1 MRFLDKT
8 VIVTGAASG
17 IGAAAT
23 ALFAGEGATVFAS
36 DIDVAGGEKLARETP
51 GDVRF
56 VECDVCDPAAIKAL
70 MDHAAQ
76 ETGGIDTLF
85 NNAGA
90 GGARESIAE
99 IEPEAWDRTMDLLLR
114 SVAMGIRYAI
124 PHMKGRKG
132 ASIVNVSSV
141 AAVGP
146 GYSPTTY
153 AVAKAGVLHL
163 TKCAATDL
171 AQFGIRVNAVQ
182 PGVDDR
188 DSVATMLGQPTLTG
202 EFNSP
207 EWYYWGRNT
216 NSLAFT
222 RPDPTSQ
229 TVVRIRFDKNGTVA
243 AVDKMGMEQVAQINP
258 TDEKTPTL
266 GRKRGFF
273 QQLFGNIGTVG
284 GVGAGGAACGCTTL
298 SSITCSRA
306 QSLPSAAGS
315 APDPSSPTPSRR
327 SLNPSR
333 SSPRST

>member
-17 IGAAAT
+17 IGAAAA

-76 ETGGIDTLF
+76 DTGGIDTLF

-114 SVAMGIRYAI
+114 SVAMGIRYAA

-182 PGVDDR
+182 PGFINTNIFT
-188 DSVATMLGQPTLTG
+188 ATMDISDAAKEQAKAMIAQMSSNAQPVARGGQSDDIAQAVAFLASEQAGFMTGASMVVDGGITLGPRH
-202 EFNSP
+202 SWDP
-207 EWYYWGRNT
+207 EEAG
-216 NSLAFT
+216 AFE
-222 RPDPTSQ
+222 
-229 TVVRIRFDKNGTVA
+229 A
-243 AVDKMGMEQVAQINP
+243 LMALEEQVKAAQQN
-258 TDEKTPTL
+258 
-266 GRKRGFF
+266 
-273 QQLFGNIGTVG
+273 
-284 GVGAGGAACGCTTL
+284 A
-298 SSITCSRA
+298 
-306 QSLPSAAGS
+306 
-315 APDPSSPTPSRR
+315 
-327 SLNPSR
+327 
-333 SSPRST
+333 